1 MKRLSP
7 REVRRAQERLLKNMG
22 LAVEELGVAEEV
34 VVKLPNKTMTIKGPS
49 VYTLKTGGETVIQ
62 VVGGE
67 LAEAEAVEKQ
77 AYTPSEEDVM
87 LVASQT
93 GVSDEEARKALVEA
107 GGDLAKAILGL
118 RSRRQ

>member
-34 VVKLPNKTMTIKGPS
+34 VVKLPNRTVTIKGPS

-67 LAEAEAVEKQ
+67 FTEAEAVEKH

-107 GGDLAKAILGL
+107 EGDLAKAILGL